1 MLLLFVD
8 NARDQQ
14 APSVAASLC
23 VTVAVAHVV
32 AVVVRVRVFLALVWL
47 FVVEQVEL
55 ACRPAASHN
64 NFGLVVLLLLL
75 LLLLLLYSW
84 LSMMMMRMMMLT
96 FELELFE
103 KLVKARLAL
112 ALLLRLGIVS
122 MLAISAIV
130 KRCHSCSA
138 C

>member
-75 LLLLLLYSW
+75 LLLLLYSW